1 MVINMDYTEI
11 LEQVYKA
18 PAFIPWLGIKV
29 VEMKEGYCK
38 GELEVRPE
46 FANPL
51 GMVHGG
57 CIFSFADTIGGL
69 AATSRNPEVKVVT
82 LNSSINYLK
91 PAVDT
96 KKLIAESREI
106 KYGSKVAVYEVNIY
120 NDSEELLAN
129 VNISYFIL

>member
-1 MVINMDYTEI
+1 MDYTEI
-11 LEQVYKA
+11 LEQVYKT

-29 VEMKEGYCK
+29 LELKEGYCK

-69 AATSRNPEVKVVT
+69 AATSKNPQAKVVT
-82 LNSSINYLK
+82 LNSNINYLK
-91 PAVDT
+91 PAVNT
-96 KKLIAESREI
+96 TRLIADTREI
-106 KYGSKVAVYEVNIY
+106 KYGSKVAVYEVNVR
-120 NDSEELLAN
+120 NDEGDMLAN
-129 VNISYFIL
+129 VNVSYFKI

>member
-1 MVINMDYTEI
+1 MDYTEI
-11 LEQVYKA
+11 LEQVYKT

-29 VEMKEGYCK
+29 VELKEGYCK

-69 AATSRNPEVKVVT
+69 AATSKNPQVKVVT

-96 KKLIAESREI
+96 AKLVADTREI
-106 KYGSKVAVYEVNIY
+106 KYGSKVAVYEVNVR
-120 NDSEELLAN
+120 NAEGELLAN
-129 VNISYFIL
+129 VNVSYFKI

>member
-1 MVINMDYTEI
+1 MDYTEI
-11 LEQVYKA
+11 LEQVYKE

-29 VEMKEGYCK
+29 IEMKDGYCK

-69 AATSRNPEVKVVT
+69 AATSRNPKVKVVT

-91 PAVDT
+91 PATDT
-96 KKLIAESREI
+96 KKLIAESKEI
-106 KYGSKVAVYEVNIY
+106 KYGSKIAVYEVNVY
-120 NDSEELLAN
+120 NDEKELLAN
-129 VNISYFIL
+129 VNLSYFIL

>member
-1 MVINMDYTEI
+1 MDYTEI
-11 LEQVYKA
+11 LEQVYKT

-29 VEMKEGYCK
+29 LELKEGYCK

-69 AATSRNPEVKVVT
+69 AATSKNPQAKVVT

-96 KKLIAESREI
+96 AKLIADTREI
-106 KYGSKVAVYEVNIY
+106 KYGSKVAVYEVNVR
-120 NDSEELLAN
+120 NDEGDMLAN
-129 VNISYFIL
+129 VNVSYFKI